1 MMEFPIVRLV
11 LGVAAMGSS
20 RHSSKTEKP
29 PGIAAIPGGVPVLLL
44 LQSVQNLN
52 RFTMRSHRRVK
63 KLPSW
68 VVVSATAVF
77 SAAATVSP
85 VL

>member
-11 LGVAAMGSS
+11 LGAAAMGSS
-20 RHSSKTEKP
+20 RHSSKTENAP
-29 PGIAAIPGGVPVLLL
+29 WYRCDTRGRSLFYSDI
-44 LQSVQNLN
+44 QNLN